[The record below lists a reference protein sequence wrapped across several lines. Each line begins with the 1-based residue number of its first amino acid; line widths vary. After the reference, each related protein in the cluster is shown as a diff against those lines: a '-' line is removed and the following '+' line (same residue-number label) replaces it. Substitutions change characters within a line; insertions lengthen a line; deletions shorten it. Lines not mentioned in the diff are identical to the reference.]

1 MKYREVFYMANV
13 PTKAEIKKL
22 QEQSQKADDKKQ
34 ASQEK
39 QGKDFVNNGQG
50 NIPETIWKALPGKSE

>member
-1 MKYREVFYMANV
+1 MANV